1 MEKHMAAD
9 LPMRSVLVGLLA
21 GSLAGCATVS
31 MAPGETTVETGIS
44 KKQTALRQA
53 SDAYCSDAEDKGW
66 VGEQGGLAGLASILI
81 NGQRKDRQ
89 PSVLYGE
96 HIGAGSGDTGDLAL
110 RIADDA
116 ASANSG
122 LQTVIAEAEAVKA
135 SGKAIRRAD
144 VTSFER
150 ALVRAQRARRGFSA
164 ATETVRGRGGDVDAA
179 RMAIDEFAL
188 EIDRARQLADD
199 LLDLYAD
206 TGGPGA

>member
-1 MEKHMAAD
+1 
-9 LPMRSVLVGLLA
+9 
-21 GSLAGCATVS
+21 

-44 KKQTALRQA
+44 KKQTALRQS
-53 SDAYCSDAEDKGW
+53 SDAYCSNAEDKSW
-66 VGEQGGLAGLASILI
+66 VGKQGGLAGLASILI
-81 NGQRKDRQ
+81 NGQRADRQ

-96 HIGAGSGDTGDLAL
+96 HIGADSGDTGELAR

-116 ASANSG
+116 TSANSG

-135 SGKAIRRAD
+135 SGEAIRRAD

-150 ALVRAQRARRGFSA
+150 ALVRAQLARRGFLA
-164 ATETVRGRGGDVDAA
+164 ATEMVRERGGDVDAA

-199 LLDLYAD
+199 LLGLYAD
-206 TGGPGA
+206 TGRPGA